1 MATKTFK
8 VALSLDNP
16 RLIQTGISVQS
27 FDRNSVKISISLTK
41 DSQAYKIP
49 TGASIKISLFK
60 VNRQEQKIIAD
71 VPNNSVDSIDWIV
84 PDYLD
89 GYSGTVRCGV
99 YLINGAENVDLG
111 YFSISSNVSDIDKA
125 AEEFTDDIWTGWQ
138 DLEDDLAEFKA
149 EVSAS
154 SQDVTTAK
162 DSALVSI
169 SNDVQSAIDSVTTA
183 KQSALTSITQAT
195 SDVADASA
203 QFTAD
208 LADTQSTINA
218 QVAQANLDLA
228 DDLAQVDSTIENINA
243 KNTQVNTLASDF
255 TADVAI
261 KQSDVTSKYNAF
273 NTSVTQ
279 AGQTIDGI
287 LGLADDVQQIGVELN
302 EKANK
307 IQEDWITPT
316 LLNGWITG
324 GNVFFAPI
332 QYKKDEFG
340 FVHLRGG
347 IHNGVDR
354 HICTL
359 PIGYR
364 PKGAV
369 PIIAKKQWSHT
380 AFDWLALQENGTL
393 SVSNTSMPTDTRI
406 YFYAIFLA
414 EN

>member
-1 MATKTFK
+1 MAIKTHK
-8 VALSLDNP
+8 VTLSLDNP
-16 RLIQTGISVQS
+16 CVIQSGINVQS
-27 FDRNSVKISISLTK
+27 FDKQSIQISIELTK
-41 DSQAYKIP
+41 NDEVFQVPSDATIRV
-49 TGASIKISLFK
+49 SLLK
-60 VNRQEQKIIAD
+60 LARQEQKIIVD
-71 VPNNSVDSIDWIV
+71 VPNNNRDSIDWIV

-89 GYSGTVRCGV
+89 GYQGTVRVGV
-99 YLINGAENVDLG
+99 YLVSGTENVDLG
-111 YFSISSNVSDIDKA
+111 YFTILSNVSDINKMAD
-125 AEEFTDDIWTGWQ
+125 EFTDSVMQGWDQ
-138 DLEDDLAEFKA
+138 IEADLAEIRA
-149 EVSAS
+149 A
-154 SQDVTTAK
+154 
-162 DSALVSI
+162 
-169 SNDVQSAIDSVTTA
+169 
-183 KQSALTSITQAT
+183 ITQT
-195 SDVADASA
+195 K
-203 QFTAD
+203 
-208 LADTQSTINA
+208 
-218 QVAQANLDLA
+218 LDLA
-228 DDLAQVDSTIENINA
+228 ADMTQVDNTIANINT
-243 KNTQVNTLASDF
+243 KNTQVDTLHSDF
-255 TADVAI
+255 TADVAT

-273 NTSVTQ
+273 DSSVTQ

-307 IQEDWITPT
+307 IQEYWITPT

-369 PIIAKKQWSHT
+369 PIIAKKQWAHT